1 MNYFCIK
8 PNTIITYIMISKFR
22 FATLLSLIALTVVIY
37 SACKKDSTTVKT
49 NNDAAIA
56 KSIAVNFYNSV
67 GNTIAS
73 KNAVTGLP
81 TVNSVRNGIK
91 VNGLTCGETI
101 DQPFNNIYTKG
112 DSVKDVMTGANKFV
126 VSCDGQN
133 QPNGYAYTGKYVNTG
148 FSPYSTY
155 DNSVNEQYTLKALL
169 PEYAKMEVN
178 GNQSSVYKFTT
189 KKDNEYMVQ
198 TNTYALKGIIIDATS
213 KPFDITAGTATFVSK
228 GSNAGK
234 EFNFA
239 GTIEYLGN
247 HKAKVSFDGKSFDI
261 EIL

>member
-1 MNYFCIK
+1 
-8 PNTIITYIMISKFR
+8 MIAKFR
-22 FATLLSLIALTVVIY
+22 FATVLSLITLIVVIY
-37 SACKKDSTTVKT
+37 SACKKDTKALNT

-56 KSIAVNFYNSV
+56 KTIAVNFYTSI

-73 KNAVTGLP
+73 KNTVTDIP
-81 TVNSVRNGIK
+81 IINSVHNGIK

-101 DQPFNNIYTKG
+101 NQPFNNVYTKG

-126 VSCDGQN
+126 VSCDAQS
-133 QPNGYAYTGKYVNTG
+133 QPNGYTYTGHYVNTG

-155 DNSVNEQYTLKALL
+155 NNSVDESYTLKALL

-178 GNQSSVYKFTT
+178 GTQTSVYKFTT
-189 KKDNEYMVQ
+189 KKDNEYMDQ
-198 TNTYALKGIIIDATS
+198 TNTYVLAGLIIDSTT

-228 GSNAGK
+228 GTNAGK
-234 EFNFA
+234 AFNFA
-239 GTIEYLGN
+239 GTIEFLGN
-247 HKAKVSFDGKSFDI
+247 HKARVSFDGKTFNV

>member
-1 MNYFCIK
+1 MKYFCIK
-8 PNTIITYIMISKFR
+8 LNTIITYIMISKFR
-22 FATLLSLIALTVVIY
+22 FATILSLVALTVVIY
-37 SACKKDSTTVKT
+37 SACKKDTTALNT
-49 NNDAAIA
+49 NNDAEIA
-56 KSIAVNFYNSV
+56 RSIAVNFYNSI
-67 GNTIAS
+67 GSTIAS
-73 KNAVTGLP
+73 KSTITGVP

-91 VNGLTCGETI
+91 VNDLTCGETI

-112 DSVKDVMTGANKFV
+112 DSVRDVMTGANKFV
-126 VSCDGQN
+126 VSCDAQN
-133 QPNGYAYTGKYVNTG
+133 APNGYAYTGKYVNTG

-178 GNQSSVYKFTT
+178 GNQTSVYKFTT
-189 KKDNEYMVQ
+189 KKDGEYMVQ
-198 TNTYALKGIIIDATS
+198 NNTYALKGIIIDATS

-228 GSNAGK
+228 GNNAGK
-234 EFNFA
+234 DFNFA

-247 HKAKVSFDGKSFDI
+247 HKAKVSFDGKVFNI